1 MQKEILLEMVNQN
14 LKTCSYALER
24 VTDEN
29 KDLRLN
35 ENAASIGFILRH
47 IGETINM
54 FGLFFGIQT
63 EIQNTTMGQNDT
75 GKVYDI
81 KTSKT
86 LIETGFGMLKKLVEE
101 TPDSNWL
108 DQINTPFFGTVSKA
122 RLFSHIL
129 YHNSHHCGQI
139 SMTLEKGSTGKLNRT

>member
-1 MQKEILLEMVNQN
+1 MQKEILFEMVHQN
-14 LKTCSYALER
+14 LITCSYALSK
-24 VTDEN
+24 VTEDN

-35 ENAASIGFILRH
+35 EKAASIGFILRH

-54 FGLFFGIQT
+54 FGLFFGIHT
-63 EIQNTTMGQNDT
+63 EVQNTTMGQIDT
-75 GKVYDI
+75 GKDYDLE
-81 KTSKT
+81 TSRT

-108 DQINTPFFGTVSKA
+108 DQIDTPFFGTVSKA

-139 SMTLEKGSTGKLNRT
+139 SMTLEKGV

>member
-14 LKTCSYALER
+14 LKTCSYALDR
-24 VTDEN
+24 VTGEN

-35 ENAASIGFILRH
+35 EQAASIGFILRH

-63 EIQNTTMGQNDT
+63 EIQNTTIGQIDT
-75 GKVYDI
+75 GKDYDI
-81 KTSKT
+81 KTSRV
-86 LIETGFGMLKKLVEE
+86 LIDTGFGMLKKLVEE
-101 TPDSNWL
+101 TPDTNWL
-108 DQINTPFFGTVSKA
+108 DQIDTPFFGTVSKA

-139 SMTLEKGSTGKLNRT
+139 SMTLEKGRIGKLIET

>member
-14 LKTCSYALER
+14 LKTCSYALHR

-29 KDLRLN
+29 KVLRLN
-35 ENAASIGFILRH
+35 EKAASIGFILRH
-47 IGETINM
+47 IGETIKM
-54 FGLFFGIQT
+54 FGLFFGIHT
-63 EIQNTTMGQNDT
+63 EVQNTTMGQVDT
-75 GKVYDI
+75 GKDYDLE
-81 KTSKT
+81 TSRT

-108 DQINTPFFGTVSKA
+108 DQIDTPFFGTVSKA

-139 SMTLEKGSTGKLNRT
+139 SMTLEKGV

>member
-14 LKTCSYALER
+14 LITCSYALNR

-29 KDLRLN
+29 KDWRLN
-35 ENAASIGFILRH
+35 EKTASIGFIFQH

-54 FGLFFGIQT
+54 FGYFFGIQT
-63 EIQNTTMGQNDT
+63 EVQNTTIGQIDT
-75 GKVYDI
+75 GKDYDI
-81 KTSKT
+81 ETSRT
-86 LIETGFGMLKKLVEE
+86 LIETGFEMLKKLVEE
-101 TPDSNWL
+101 TPQSNWL
-108 DQINTPFFGTVSKA
+108 DQIDTPFFGTVSKA

-139 SMTLEKGSTGKLNRT
+139 SMALEKGGKQGRP

>member
-1 MQKEILLEMVNQN
+1 MQKEILFEIVNQN
-14 LKTCSYALER
+14 MKTCSYALDK
-24 VTDEN
+24 VTVVN

-35 ENAASIGFILRH
+35 EKAASIGFIHRH
-47 IGETINM
+47 IGETINI

-63 EIQNTTMGQNDT
+63 EVQNTTIGQMDT
-75 GKVYDI
+75 GKDYDI
-81 KTSKT
+81 ETSRT

-108 DQINTPFFGTVSKA
+108 DSIETPFFGTVSKA

-139 SMTLEKGSTGKLNRT
+139 SMTLEKGSIWKLNRA

>member
-1 MQKEILLEMVNQN
+1 MQKEILFGMVNQN
-14 LKTCSYALER
+14 LMTCSYALDR

-29 KDLRLN
+29 KDRRLN
-35 ENAASIGFILRH
+35 EKTASIGFIFRH

-54 FGLFFGIQT
+54 FGHFFGIQT
-63 EIQNTTMGQNDT
+63 EVQNTTIGQIDT
-75 GKVYDI
+75 GKDYEI
-81 KTSKT
+81 ETSRT

-101 TPDSNWL
+101 TPDSDWL
-108 DQINTPFFGTVSKA
+108 DQIDTPFFGTVSKA

-139 SMTLEKGSTGKLNRT
+139 SMTLEKGVKEN